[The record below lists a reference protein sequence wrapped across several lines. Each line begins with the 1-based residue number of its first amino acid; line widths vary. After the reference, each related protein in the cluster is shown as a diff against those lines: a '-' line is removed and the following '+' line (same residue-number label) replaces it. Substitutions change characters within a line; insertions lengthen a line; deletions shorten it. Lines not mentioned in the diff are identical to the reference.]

1 MVAGLPIL
9 VLVVALVFAG
19 SGMLYGTPWREALT
33 APATAFLI
41 LLILWVPIYWQ
52 WYRHGRASFARA
64 QAALAAGDHQRF
76 TIDDAGFT
84 EECEC
89 GTHKVF
95 WHAIA
100 MLLKTPKLY
109 VLVLKN
115 GTMFVLPKRGLSAEA
130 AQGLTAALDGRPAK
144 PLPKAY

>member
-1 MVAGLPIL
+1 MVAALPLL
-9 VLVVALVFAG
+9 VLLVAAVFAG
-19 SGMLYGTPWREALT
+19 SGMLYGTPAREALA

-41 LLILWVPIYWQ
+41 VLLLWVPIYSQ

-64 QAALAAGDHQRF
+64 QAALAAGDHQRY
-76 TIDDAGFT
+76 TLDDSGFT
-84 EECEC
+84 EDCEC
-89 GTHKVF
+89 GTHKVY

-115 GTMFVLPKRGLSAEA
+115 GTMFVLPKRRLTAQAAEGLI
-130 AQGLTAALDGRPAK
+130 AALDGRVTK

>member
-1 MVAGLPIL
+1 MVAGLPLL
-9 VLVVALVFAG
+9 VLVVAAVFAG
-19 SGMLYGTPWREALT
+19 SGMLYGTPLREAVV

-41 LLILWVPIYWQ
+41 VLLLWVPIYSQ

-64 QAALAAGDHQRF
+64 QSALAAGDHQRF
-76 TIDDAGFT
+76 TLDDSGFT
-84 EECEC
+84 EDCEC
-89 GTHKVF
+89 GVHKVY

-115 GTMFVLPKRGLSAEA
+115 GTMFVLPKRKLTTDAAEGLA
-130 AQGLTAALDGRPAK
+130 AALNGRAAK